1 MGMGIKIQIFS
12 HVTPCAL
19 VNGNV
24 SKKLAAFTFR
34 IVVKYMHSDIH
45 VILNG
50 LLKDI
55 MYLPRGTR

>member
-12 HVTPCAL
+12 DVTPCAL
-19 VNGNV
+19 VNSNV
-24 SKKLAAFTFR
+24 SKKFAAFIFTTVLKGFN
-34 IVVKYMHSDIH
+34 SDTR

-55 MYLPRGTR
+55 TYFPRGTR